1 MPVAVPYFRDVDA
14 CLKGLRRCRETDSI
28 GDARARTFGSFACSS
43 ATSAGAN
50 SPDTVWRIDGR
61 TDAAASTRKTDGL
74 GILQTASAESSL
86 ADIASNFP
94 LPWSVYIRLV
104 SVKNLHARGCYE
116 TEAPRGGWSI
126 RQLDRQ
132 IDSQAYESTALSKD
146 KAPNLSRNQLE
157 KGHKAVWGSVQAAIR
172 P

>member
-1 MPVAVPYFRDVDA
+1 
-14 CLKGLRRCRETDSI
+14 
-28 GDARARTFGSFACSS
+28 
-43 ATSAGAN
+43 
-50 SPDTVWRIDGR
+50 
-61 TDAAASTRKTDGL
+61 
-74 GILQTASAESSL
+74 
-86 ADIASNFP
+86 
-94 LPWSVYIRLV
+94 VYIRLV